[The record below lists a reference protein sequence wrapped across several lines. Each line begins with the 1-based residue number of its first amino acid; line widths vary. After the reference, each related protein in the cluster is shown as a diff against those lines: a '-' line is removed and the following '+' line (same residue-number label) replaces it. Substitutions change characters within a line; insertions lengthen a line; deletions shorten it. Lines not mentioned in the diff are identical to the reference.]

1 MATAVTPSSFRAVY
15 PAFSSTTTYPDT
27 QVTYWIA
34 YADRLLYDAV
44 RWADMRDDGIM
55 MVVAHQL
62 VLAARDAAAAA
73 AGGAPG
79 NVAGAV
85 SSKSVGGVSVSYDTS
100 AAVLAN
106 GGYWNLTSYGIQFWQ
121 LAMIV
126 GIGGFQL

>member
-1 MATAVTPSSFRAVY
+1 MATAVTAASFRAVY
-15 PAFSSTTTYPDT
+15 PAFANTTTYPDA

-34 YADRLLYDAV
+34 YADRLLYDIV

-62 VLAARDAAAAA
+62 VLAARDALAAA

-79 NVAGAV
+79 SVAGAV

-100 AAVLAN
+100 AAVLSN
-106 GGYWNLTSYGIQFWQ
+106 GGYWNLSAYGIQFWQ
-121 LAMIV
+121 LAMLV

>member
-1 MATAVTPSSFRAVY
+1 MATAVTAASFRGIY
-15 PAFSSTTTYPDT
+15 PAFASTTTYPDA
-27 QVTYWIA
+27 QVTYWIS
-34 YADRLLYDAV
+34 YADRLLYDTV
-44 RWADMRDDGIM
+44 RWSDMRDDGIM

-79 NVAGAV
+79 SAAGAV

-100 AAVLAN
+100 AAVLES

-121 LAMIV
+121 LARIV